1 MTIDTDDKK
10 LTATSVGV
18 YTITIHQDEATIS
31 GTKYCERTASVTV
44 NVTVRDKFVDMLN
57 GEDVG
62 VGGNGVITRDDTGG
76 GIYTPTESDFDTDDL
91 CKTTKRKLIGWIKA
105 GDLKTSYGDAN
116 RVDEID
122 DLKTATPA
130 TNKIIAPNTQVQ
142 ATGTTWY
149 AVWADID

>member
-1 MTIDTDDKK
+1 MIDETIYIVTATGVCIDTEVKPFRNPQQAK
-10 LTATSVGV
+10 R
-18 YTITIHQDEATIS
+18 Y
-31 GTKYCERTASVTV
+31 V
-44 NVTVRDKFVDMLN
+44 N
-57 GEDVG
+57 
-62 VGGNGVITRDDTGG
+62 
-76 GIYTPTESDFDTDDL
+76 
-91 CKTTKRKLIGWIKA
+91 
-105 GDLKTSYGDAN
+105 DLKTSYGDAN